1 MPKIVDSGTV
11 TWSEASGNLSATAT
25 GFDAAGSAAAVQ
37 SNLDDHEADTS
48 NPHST
53 TAAQVSAVPTSGG
66 TISGDLTVSGS
77 ARIASVEVNSQT
89 GTWYSLVLSDAGKVI
104 SLNNSSAITVTI
116 PTNASVAF
124 DVGATVSLVQLGA
137 GTVTVVGD
145 SGVTLLSLDSATDIS
160 GQYGFASLLK
170 IGTNIWALSGALA

>member
-66 TISGDLTVSGS
+66 TISGDLTVSGL
-77 ARIASVEVNSQT
+77 RELLLLRLT
-89 GTWYSLVLSDAGKVI
+89 RRLVLRI
-104 SLNNSSAITVTI
+104 RLCLVT
-116 PTNASVAF
+116 
-124 DVGATVSLVQLGA
+124 QE
-137 GTVTVVGD
+137 
-145 SGVTLLSLDSATDIS
+145 
-160 GQYGFASLLK
+160 K
-170 IGTNIWALSGALA
+170 

>member
-1 MPKIVDSGTV
+1 M
-11 TWSEASGNLSATAT
+11 
-25 GFDAAGSAAAVQ
+25 
-37 SNLDDHEADTS
+37 
-48 NPHST
+48 
-53 TAAQVSAVPTSGG
+53 
-66 TISGDLTVSGS
+66 
-77 ARIASVEVNSQT
+77 
-89 GTWYSLVLSDAGKVI
+89 LSDAGKVI